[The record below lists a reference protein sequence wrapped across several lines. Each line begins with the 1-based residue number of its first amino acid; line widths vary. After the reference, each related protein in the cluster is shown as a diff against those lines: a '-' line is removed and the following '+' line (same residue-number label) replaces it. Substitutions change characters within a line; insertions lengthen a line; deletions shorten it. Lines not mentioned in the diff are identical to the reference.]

1 MLTSKR
7 LRLSGS
13 RCVSSRVG
21 RRVGQAGWR
30 KEGGIPAGRSVC
42 GEKRECV
49 HVCVCNNSVEGS
61 VMMWSCTNIVSC
73 RDIVT
78 AYWRVDLACLSSG
91 SLLVNVISDASG
103 CSNVFVITKLGFS
116 NMIAGSVLSS
126 TEGFSNSVLYCIL
139 QGNHRK

>member
-126 TEGFSNSVLYCIL
+126 TEGFSNCIL
-139 QGNHRK
+139 QGSHRK

>member
-103 CSNVFVITKLGFS
+103 CSNVFVITKLRFS
-116 NMIAGSVLSS
+116 DMIAGSVLSS
-126 TEGFSNSVLYCIL
+126 TEGFSNCIL
-139 QGNHRK
+139 QGSHRK